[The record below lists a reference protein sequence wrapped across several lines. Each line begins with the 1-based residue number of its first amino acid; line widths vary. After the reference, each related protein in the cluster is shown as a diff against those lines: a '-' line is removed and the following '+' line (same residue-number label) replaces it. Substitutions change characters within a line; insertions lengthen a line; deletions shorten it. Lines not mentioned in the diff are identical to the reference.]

1 VRPSALRRPPPS
13 PWFAFAALPAY
24 DALSTLSSA
33 LGLLWWVR
41 AVGGL
46 PIEGGVGEFLFLG
59 WRLDPPASLLHSLH
73 CTPAPL
79 GGLVSTL
86 SPLTPPATV
95 GTSGVRVNTSSSS
108 VGAVGQWVARGG
120 VRIPVVTHSGSG
132 SLVAWRG
139 TSVSDMPEV
148 TSSIPVAAG
157 VAIWSLVFLCGLRP
171 CVAISSRLPRLLGA
185 VDRGH

>member
-1 VRPSALRRPPPS
+1 MRPSALRRPPPS

-41 AVGGL
+41 AVGVL

-108 VGAVGQWVARGG
+108 SSGG